1 MRVRPLLIITAIV
14 SSLLGGVAVYLALTV
29 PNDLAAGALLKQAK
43 KDLAAGK
50 TAKARESLT
59 TLIQQYPRTDGAA
72 AATVALVSMAEQ
84 DRARLAGELSA
95 LRREVEAQKQQ
106 LGAVQQQTTQLANAP
121 PKVVTV
127 QAPPPKPAPKKK
139 APAPKRSSRRRR

>member
-1 MRVRPLLIITAIV
+1 MRIRPLLILTAIV

-29 PNDLAAGALLKQAK
+29 PNDLAADALLKQAK

-50 TAKARESLT
+50 AAQARQSLT
-59 TLIQQYPRTDGAA
+59 TIIQQYPRTDGAA
-72 AATVALVSMAEQ
+72 AATVALVSIAEQ
-84 DRARLAGELSA
+84 DRARLATELSA
-95 LRREVEAQKQQ
+95 LRRDLDAQKQQ

-127 QAPPPKPAPKKK
+127 QAPAPKPAPKKK
-139 APAPKRSSRRRR
+139 APPKRSSRRRG